1 MSDAQYD
8 GGDRGQ
14 AAEDRVGG
22 WIGDLDDAQAMYW
35 YGSFNLIV
43 GIGAMFAWI
52 FFNDEWAGVARWS
65 MGFQYHFYFFLPV
78 GITWFLSLFIQDNET
93 LLGILKRL
101 VIFGVFG
108 PFYQGWYA
116 WADYLWMWHE
126 DMGLMYYL
134 WGAAW
139 FTSVIV
145 EEIVQILIVPQVLN
159 YIDGG
164 KYEDENGDRDRIHNW
179 GVWG

>member
-35 YGSFNLIV
+35 YGSFNLIL
-43 GIGAMFAWI
+43 GAGGTLLWMW
-52 FFNDEWAGVARWS
+52 FNNWTGVVRWS

-78 GITWFLSLFIQDNET
+78 GMSWFLSLFIDNDN
-93 LLGILKRL
+93 LLSILRRL

-116 WADYLWMWHE
+116 FADYLWMWHE
-126 DMGLMYYL
+126 DVKLSYYL

-139 FTSVIV
+139 FVSVII
-145 EEIVQILIVPQVLN
+145 EEIIQIILVPQVLN
-159 YIDGG
+159 YLGDR
-164 KYEDENGDRDRIHNW
+164 KYEDEHGDRDRIHNW